1 MSQDTTRRPWG
12 WAYVHSPLTA
22 SVCIGERCP
31 ADMQGLPNVKAV
43 FVDAPDEAVEQPAM
57 RPRDAAAEGR
67 ITEGPLRLFEVGDT
81 VTRLCP
87 ADAKG
92 QSLPTVVEE
101 GGTPFAAVLNDADA
115 RLFAGAKELYESTQ
129 LLLFL
134 VTALMKELDIDP
146 AATEFSFSAGGAQ
159 LAKVNAEQLLA
170 KARKAIALVEG
181 EQAATCNPNAARP
194 QC

>member
-1 MSQDTTRRPWG
+1 MSQDTARRPWG

-43 FVDAPDEAVEQPAM
+43 FVEAPEEAAERPAM
-57 RPRDAAAEGR
+57 RPRGAATEGR

-87 ADAKG
+87 ADATG
-92 QSLPTVVEE
+92 QSLLTIVEE

-115 RLFAGAKELYESTQ
+115 RLFGSAKELYDSTQ

-134 VTALMKELDIDP
+134 VTALMKELEIDP
-146 AATEFSFSAGGAQ
+146 TTTEFSFSAGDAH

-170 KARKAIALVEG
+170 KAQKAIAMVEG
-181 EQAATCNPNAARP
+181 EQEAKGNRDAARP